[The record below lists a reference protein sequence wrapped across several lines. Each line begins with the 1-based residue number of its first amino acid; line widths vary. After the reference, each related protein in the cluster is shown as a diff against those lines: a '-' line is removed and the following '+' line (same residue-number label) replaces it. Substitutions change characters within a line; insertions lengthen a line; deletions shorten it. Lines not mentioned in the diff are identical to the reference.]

1 LNEGSPAFPE
11 EELLPVIA
19 QDAQTGKVLMLAWAN
34 AEAYRRTRE
43 TGRAWFF
50 SRSRQRL
57 WQKGESSGNWLRVLE
72 VRWDCDG
79 DALLYLVEPQGPAC
93 HTGEESCF
101 GRREPLEPE
110 GAGEIQG
117 FLGELSRVV
126 EERKRELPE
135 ASYTARLFS
144 RGRGGIAR
152 KVGEEAV
159 EVLVA
164 GLSEEREHLVAE
176 VADLLYHLTVLLSA
190 CGLTWGEVF
199 GELRRRRGG

>member
-1 LNEGSPAFPE
+1 M
-11 EELLPVIA
+11 V
-19 QDAQTGKVLMLAWAN
+19 AWADE
-34 AEAYRRTRE
+34 EAYRRTIQ

-72 VRWDCDG
+72 VRRDCDG

-126 EERKRELPE
+126 EERARERPKG
-135 ASYTARLFS
+135 SYTAALLEEGPS
-144 RGRGGIAR
+144 RVAR
-152 KVGEEAV
+152 KVGEETL
-159 EVLVA
+159 EVVA
-164 GLSEEREHLVAE
+164 ALLGGEGKGRVVSET
-176 VADLLYHLTVLLSA
+176 ADLLYHLTLLLHLA
-190 CGLTWGEVF
+190 GADWGEVF
-199 GELRRRRGG
+199 RELRQRRTGRPAAGGTVSHG